1 LIYSPQ
7 MSSTSRVLNTELVFD
22 VALEAAKS
30 ISAPPRTGGQRSALI
45 SIVFAAMSL
54 EAFLNE
60 LIELAQD
67 YGDYM
72 EALPAISSFAQL
84 MSDLEK
90 VQGSVETRFNMAHW
104 LLTGR
109 PFAKAEQPF
118 QNFKLLFQ
126 LRNDLMHFKP
136 DPRMEEAGPKPAPGI
151 IAKLH
156 GLSILNDS
164 PAPDSNRSWVHSL
177 GTRAVAE
184 WACNTSSRMTADMVS
199 KLPESGWRHTVE
211 DVTKIIRTLH
221 FPARH

>member
-1 LIYSPQ
+1 
-7 MSSTSRVLNTELVFD
+7 MSSTSRVLNTEVVFD
-22 VALEAAKS
+22 VALEAAKN
-30 ISAPPRTGGQRSALI
+30 ITAPLRTGGQRPALI

-67 YGDYM
+67 YDDYVDP
-72 EALPAISSFAQL
+72 LPAISSFALL

-109 PFAKAEQPF
+109 PFAKGEQPF

-136 DPRMEEAGPKPAPGI
+136 DPLMEEGEPKPTLGI
-151 IAKLH
+151 ISKLH
-156 GLSILNDS
+156 GLGILNDS
-164 PAPDSNRSWVHSL
+164 PAPDSNRSWVHVL

-184 WACNTSSRMTADMVS
+184 WACNTTSRMTTDIVS
-199 KLPESGWRHTVE
+199 KLPESGWKHTVE
-211 DVTKIIRTLH
+211 EVTKVIRTIH
-221 FPARH
+221 FPARQ